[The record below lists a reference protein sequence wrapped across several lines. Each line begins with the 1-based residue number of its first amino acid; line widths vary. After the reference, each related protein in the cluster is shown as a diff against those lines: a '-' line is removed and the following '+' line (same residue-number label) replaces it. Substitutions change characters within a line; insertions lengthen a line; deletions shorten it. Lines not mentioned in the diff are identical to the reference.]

1 MRRRSRAG
9 RPLAWQLLLLL
20 LAAACLATLPAPASG
35 APQTA

>member
-9 RPLAWQLLLLL
+9 RPLAWHLLLL